1 MTEEAAPSPHPG
13 SSPPGGSAPPP
24 PATTPAG
31 WAEPATFG
39 PPTGAGPTGGP
50 PPGAPSGTYETAA
63 PQPGGTGHQPGGGGY
78 PPGATGPGPA
88 AGFAAGT
95 GYGPG
100 YGAGGGPGT
109 PPPGPGGPSVGPLG
123 GNGFTSRYGLVRP
136 RDGRY
141 LAGVCAAIGRAT
153 NTDPVLWR
161 VLLAVLGFFGGIGIL
176 VYVAAWLII
185 PNEGDTASPVES
197 MLGRGR
203 SSMSP
208 VTVIV
213 LSILVAASFGYIV
226 TDAFRAVLL
235 GVAILIGGALLL
247 NRDGRGPQPGTPV
260 GTPPG
265 PSGTP
270 PGPVPPVAWPAPAHG
285 AAPPAGPLA
294 TAPLADGGPA
304 YATVAAP
311 EPPTLPA
318 YAAQPSTAAQSAT
331 VQPTTG
337 QPTAK
342 QPAYEQPGYEQ
353 PTEQPVYEQPTTEQ
367 PVTGQP
373 VTGQPVTGAPAD
385 STAPQPAG
393 LSAPAPTWPSTAP
406 TWPST
411 SPTWPS
417 TGTPSTG
424 TSSANW
430 PSAPV
435 TGAPTGHRSAA
446 TPGGYRPPFA
456 PHGPYA
462 SATPAASPP
471 PKPPKPPKR
480 PRERSPLGAVTFSL
494 IFLALGLVGLLD
506 LLDVFTFGASAYF
519 AAALA
524 TVGLGL
530 LVGTWFGRARWLI
543 ALGLVTAAA
552 LGTATIAESYD
563 RIRGVDGAVTW
574 APTTH
579 RDLANRYENSFGDAV
594 LDLRGI
600 DFTKQESEVTVQV
613 NFGHAT
619 VVVPPN
625 VDVTTVADVNA
636 GDAIIFGKR
645 SGGLD
650 GELRESTDLGADGAG
665 GGTLRL
671 YIHVNAGNLE
681 VTR

>member
-1 MTEEAAPSPHPG
+1 MTEEAAPSPRPG
-13 SSPPGGSAPPP
+13 SSPPGGSAPPA

-31 WAEPATFG
+31 WTEPTTFG
-39 PPTGAGPTGGP
+39 PPTSAGPTGGP
-50 PPGAPSGTYETAA
+50 TPSAPSGTYESAGS
-63 PQPGGTGHQPGGGGY
+63 QPGTGQHPGGGFQ
-78 PPGATGPGPA
+78 PGATGSGPA

-100 YGAGGGPGT
+100 YGAGGGAGT

-265 PSGTP
+265 PAGTP

-294 TAPLADGGPA
+294 TAPLSGGDPA
-304 YATVAAP
+304 YATTTA
-311 EPPTLPA
+311 PPTAPA
-318 YAAQPSTAAQSAT
+318 YAAQPSTAAQPAT
-331 VQPTTG
+331 AQPATG
-337 QPTAK
+337 QPV
-342 QPAYEQPGYEQ
+342 
-353 PTEQPVYEQPTTEQ
+353 TEQPVTEQSVYEQPTTEQ
-367 PVTGQP
+367 PVS
-373 VTGQPVTGAPAD
+373 GQPVTGAPAD
-385 STAPQPAG
+385 STAPSPAG
-393 LSAPAPTWPSTAP
+393 LSAPAPTWPSTG
-406 TWPST
+406 T
-411 SPTWPS
+411 STWPS
-417 TGTPSTG
+417 TGTPTTG
-424 TSSANW
+424 TRSASW

-552 LGTATIAESYD
+552 LGTATVAESYD

-574 APTTH
+574 APTDH
-579 RDLANRYENSFGDAV
+579 RDLADRYENSFGDAV

-600 DFTKQESEVTVQV
+600 DFTKQESQVTVQV

>member
-1 MTEEAAPSPHPG
+1 MTEEAAPPPRPG
-13 SSPPGGSAPPP
+13 SAQPGGSAPPP
-24 PATTPAG
+24 PTTTPTE
-31 WAEPATFG
+31 WTEPSTFG
-39 PPTGAGPTGGP
+39 PHAGDDATAGTAPGEPADSYAPPTAD
-50 PPGAPSGTYETAA
+50 
-63 PQPGGTGHQPGGGGY
+63 H
-78 PPGATGPGPA
+78 GPGP
-88 AGFAAGT
+88 GFAAGT

-100 YGAGGGPGT
+100 GT
-109 PPPGPGGPSVGPLG
+109 PPGPGGPGPSAPQPPLG
-123 GNGFTSRYGLVRP
+123 GTGFTSRYGLVRP
-136 RDGRY
+136 REGRY

-213 LSILVAASFGYIV
+213 LGILVAASFAYIV

-235 GVAILIGGALLL
+235 GAAILVAGALLL
-247 NRDGRGPQPGTPV
+247 NRDGRNPRPGTP
-260 GTPPG
+260 GGPPPPA
-265 PSGTP
+265 PSGAV
-270 PGPVPPVAWPAPAHG
+270 VPPVTWPPYG
-285 AAPPAGPLA
+285 AAPSTGPAATPPMFGTGPGYATATTGAAPTVTIPAYDAPPTSATQPVSGVGPVSGQPAG
-294 TAPLADGGPA
+294 T
-304 YATVAAP
+304 T
-311 EPPTLPA
+311 
-318 YAAQPSTAAQSAT
+318 AAQP
-331 VQPTTG
+331 G
-337 QPTAK
+337 
-342 QPAYEQPGYEQ
+342 
-353 PTEQPVYEQPTTEQ
+353 
-367 PVTGQP
+367 
-373 VTGQPVTGAPAD
+373 
-385 STAPQPAG
+385 
-393 LSAPAPTWPSTAP
+393 WPSVAM
-406 TWPST
+406 PSA
-411 SPTWPS
+411 
-417 TGTPSTG
+417 G
-424 TSSANW
+424 W

-435 TGAPTGHRSAA
+435 SSAPAA
-446 TPGGYRPPFA
+446 PGGYPTAPPPSGYRPPFA

-462 SATPAASPP
+462 SPTPAAPP
-471 PKPPKPPKR
+471 APKPPKPPKR
-480 PRERSPLGAVTFSL
+480 PKERSPLGAVTFSL
-494 IFLALGLVGLLD
+494 IFLVLGVVALLD
-506 LLDVFTFGASAYF
+506 LLDVFAISASAYF

-524 TVGLGL
+524 TIALGL

-552 LGTATIAESYD
+552 LGTATVAESYD

-574 APTTH
+574 APTDY
-579 RDLANRYENSFGDAV
+579 RDLADRYENSFGDAV

-600 DFTKQESEVTVQV
+600 DFAKLDSQVTVAV
-613 NFGHAT
+613 NFGQAT

-636 GDAIIFGKR
+636 GDATIFGNR

-650 GELRESTDLGADGAG
+650 GRLRESTDVGADGPG

>member
-1 MTEEAAPSPHPG
+1 MTEEAAPPPRPG
-13 SSPPGGSAPPP
+13 SAQPGGSAPPP
-24 PATTPAG
+24 PTTTPTE
-31 WAEPATFG
+31 WTEPSTFG
-39 PPTGAGPTGGP
+39 PHAGTDATAGTMPGGPADGYPPPTGG
-50 PPGAPSGTYETAA
+50 Y
-63 PQPGGTGHQPGGGGY
+63 
-78 PPGATGPGPA
+78 GPGP
-88 AGFAAGT
+88 GFAAGT

-100 YGAGGGPGT
+100 GT
-109 PPPGPGGPSVGPLG
+109 PPGPGGPGPSAPPPPPG
-123 GNGFTSRYGLVRP
+123 GTSFTSRYGLVRP
-136 RDGRY
+136 REGRY

-213 LSILVAASFGYIV
+213 LGILVAASFAYIV

-235 GVAILIGGALLL
+235 GAAILVAGALLL
-247 NRDGRGPQPGTPV
+247 NRDGRNPRPGTPGGPQPTA
-260 GTPPG
+260 
-265 PSGTP
+265 PSGTV
-270 PGPVPPVAWPAPAHG
+270 VPPVTWPAPSYG
-285 AAPPAGPLA
+285 AAPSTGPAVTPPMFGTGPEYA
-294 TAPLADGGPA
+294 TATTG
-304 YATVAAP
+304 ATPTVTIPGYDA
-311 EPPTLPA
+311 PPT
-318 YAAQPSTAAQSAT
+318 SAT
-331 VQPTTG
+331 H
-337 QPTAK
+337 
-342 QPAYEQPGYEQ
+342 
-353 PTEQPVYEQPTTEQ
+353 PVSGVG
-367 PVTGQP
+367 PVSG
-373 VTGQPVTGAPAD
+373 
-385 STAPQPAG
+385 QPAG
-393 LSAPAPTWPSTAP
+393 TTATQPGWPSAAM
-406 TWPST
+406 PSA
-411 SPTWPS
+411 
-417 TGTPSTG
+417 G
-424 TSSANW
+424 W

-435 TGAPTGHRSAA
+435 SSAPVAPAGYPTAPPPS
-446 TPGGYRPPFA
+446 GYRPPFA

-462 SATPAASPP
+462 SPAPAAPPP

-480 PRERSPLGAVTFSL
+480 PKERSPLGAVTFSL
-494 IFLALGLVGLLD
+494 IFLVLGLVALLD
-506 LLDVFTFGASAYF
+506 LLDVFAISASAYF

-524 TVGLGL
+524 TIALGL

-552 LGTATIAESYD
+552 LGTATVAESYD

-574 APTTH
+574 APTDY
-579 RDLANRYENSFGDAV
+579 RDLADRYENSFGDAV

-600 DFTKQESEVTVQV
+600 DFAKRDSQVTVAV
-613 NFGHAT
+613 NFGQAT

-636 GDAIIFGKR
+636 GDATIFGNR

-650 GELRESTDLGADGAG
+650 GRLRESTDVGADGPG